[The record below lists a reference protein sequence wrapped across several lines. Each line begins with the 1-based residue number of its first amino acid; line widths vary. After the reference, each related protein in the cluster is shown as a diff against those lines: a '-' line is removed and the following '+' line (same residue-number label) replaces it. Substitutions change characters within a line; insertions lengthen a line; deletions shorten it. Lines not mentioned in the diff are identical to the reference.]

1 MVGIDFERLAKQ
13 TMSATEAEAVCIEIE
28 GIRADLKALA
38 VAALRERM
46 SEWGFDHLEEWEAY
60 KDRMDDAE
68 VELWKALARRG
79 VRKVLDQ
86 ATSRAAATSGI
97 CSGKS

>member
-1 MVGIDFERLAKQ
+1 MKIVSPLVMDNIEKLADERD
-13 TMSATEAEAVCIEIE
+13 S
-28 GIRADLKALA
+28 IRADLEALA

-46 SEWGFDHLEEWEAY
+46 SEWGFDHFEEWEAY

-79 VRKVLDQ
+79 VRKGLDQ